1 MELDSSNRI
10 SAAHLEEMLTFLLE
24 ERWNAPDDRLPAV
37 MIWGPPGAGKSAIVR
52 SVAEKCHCSFIDLRL
67 AQMEAIDIKGL
78 PVPEADGVHW
88 KISAVYPRENT
99 SRGILF
105 LDELSACDRTIQT
118 AAYELILDRK
128 LGDDYRLPD
137 NWLIVA
143 AGNRIEDNASAVAMS
158 SALANRFL
166 HVELEYNPKSWIEW
180 AMKSGIHGAVTGLM
194 RFKPQLLADTNENTQ
209 NLERGFP
216 TPRSWERVSVLL
228 DRVREG
234 ASQELLKSMICG
246 LVGNSAGLEALSFF
260 NLYQEMQS
268 VLKMMMDPDAEI
280 HIPADIAKRYAL
292 SSALSRMVWNEEAG
306 DEKQRLSGFFR
317 ISLELPG
324 DFAAMAMLDAME
336 LGKQA
341 KQDTMCL
348 VTHPSYK
355 AWITKHGKA
364 MRGRTA

>member
-1 MELDSSNRI
+1 MELDSCNRI
-10 SAAHLEEMLTFLLE
+10 SASNLEEMLSFLLE
-24 ERWNAPDDRLPAV
+24 ERLSAPDDRLPAV

-52 SVAEKCHCSFIDLRL
+52 SVAEKCGCEFIDLRL

-78 PVPEADGVHW
+78 PVPEADGVRW
-88 KISAVYPRENT
+88 RISAAYPRDKE

-128 LGDDYRLPD
+128 LGEDYRLPD
-137 NWLIVA
+137 SWLIVA

-180 AMKSGIHGAVTGLM
+180 AMRSGIHGAVTGLM

-209 NLERGFP
+209 NLERGYP

-228 DRVREG
+228 DRVREN
-234 ASQELLKSMICG
+234 ASQDLLKSMICG
-246 LVGNSAGLEALSFF
+246 LVGNQAGLEALSFF

-268 VLKMMMDPDAEI
+268 VLKMMMDPSAVI
-280 HIPADIAKRYAL
+280 TIPSDIAKRYAL
-292 SSALSRMVWNEEAG
+292 TSALSRMVWSDEAG
-306 DEKQRLSGFFR
+306 DEKQRLAGFFR

-336 LGKQA
+336 IGKQSN
-341 KQDTMCL
+341 QDTMIL
-348 VTHPSYK
+348 VTHPAYK
-355 AWITKHGKA
+355 QWIAKHGKA
-364 MRGRTA
+364 MRGRMA